1 METILLRD
9 IAPEI
14 DRVALRA
21 RLHIRDGTE
30 HSVELERLVGEAQ
43 AIGRPK
49 ALYGAAYVESRG
61 EDHVVVDGTK
71 LSSRVLTVNL
81 SDVHRVFPYTV
92 TCGTELHE
100 WGDTIDD
107 ILHRFWATAIQEM
120 ALRHAIQ
127 TLNHEVVER
136 YRLGRTSTMS
146 PGRLE
151 DWPMDEQR
159 SLFTILGDTERLIG
173 VRLTDS
179 MLMVPTKSVSGLR
192 FPTEY
197 DFESCQL
204 CPREQCSGRKAPYE
218 PDLYDRKYRAPALQT
233 MEVDSS

>member
-1 METILLRD
+1 METVLLRD
-9 IAPEI
+9 IAPRI
-14 DRVALRA
+14 DRVALKA
-21 RLHIRDGTE
+21 RLHISDGTE
-30 HSVELERLVGEAQ
+30 NAVELERLVDQAQ

-49 ALYGAAYVESRG
+49 ALYGAAYVDSRG
-61 EDHVVVDGTK
+61 EDHVIVDGTK
-71 LSSRVLTVNL
+71 LSSRVLAVNL
-81 SDVHRVFPYTV
+81 SSVHRVFPYTA
-92 TCGTELHE
+92 TCGTELDE
-100 WGDTIDD
+100 WGSSIDD
-107 ILHRFWATAIQEM
+107 LLHRFWATAIQEM

-127 TLNHEVVER
+127 TLSHDVVER
-136 YRLGRTSTMS
+136 YHLGRTSTMS

-151 DWPMDEQR
+151 DWPMAEQR

-204 CPREQCSGRKAPYE
+204 CPREICSGRKAPYE
-218 PDLYDRKYRAPALQT
+218 PDLYDRKYRAPAQQT
-233 MEVDSS
+233 TEANLS